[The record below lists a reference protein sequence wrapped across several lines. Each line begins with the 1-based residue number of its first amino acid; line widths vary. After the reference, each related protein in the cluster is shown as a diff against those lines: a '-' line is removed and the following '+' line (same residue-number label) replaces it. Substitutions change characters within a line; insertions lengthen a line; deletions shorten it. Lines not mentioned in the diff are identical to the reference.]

1 MSSMTMLVQQVRW
14 LDYGG
19 RHVEARAILDTKEDM
34 ARQLIELLDNSM
46 TIDPHSWN
54 GMGNEWRVEDSYA
67 EGCQWY
73 EFTLETYKKLSK
85 MYSNVPMPRWWGTN
99 FTSQDS
105 KVSWAGQDD
114 WCVNIDDWDAQCE
127 VNKIYGRLRQGLTA
141 EQLEYADGE
150 TIGAQE
156 FLQRL
161 HNLGHFKSYYDEVK
175 EFLLTKLPT
184 KTNAVGFDTS
194 YHSRQS
200 YTHSSIDIQ
209 LIRLPSEFFNIPSR
223 IGEVNETLREYSNRK
238 DSEEYAKYLANY
250 DTPEAKA
257 EREAEAQKQRDLAT
271 FMGESG
277 YTSFARNDDGTTTV
291 WR

>member
-1 MSSMTMLVQQVRW
+1 MSSITMLVQQVRW
-14 LDYGG
+14 TERNTRYI
-19 RHVEARAILDTKEDM
+19 EARAILDTKEDM

-46 TIDPHSWN
+46 TDPHTWN
-54 GMGNEWRVEDSYA
+54 DNKGYECQVEDSYA

-85 MYSNVPMPRWWGTN
+85 MYSNVPIPRWWGTN

-105 KVSWAGQDD
+105 EVAWKDQDD
-114 WCVNIDDWDAQCE
+114 WCINIDDYDAECE
-127 VNKIYGRLRQGLTA
+127 VNKIYGSLRQGLTA
-141 EQLEYADGE
+141 EQLDGE
-150 TIGAQE
+150 TIGAHE

-161 HNLGHFKSYYDEVK
+161 HNLGHFKSYYGDVK

-194 YHSRQS
+194 YHGGQS
-200 YTHSSIDIQ
+200 YITSSIDVQ
-209 LIRLPSEFFNIPSR
+209 LIRMPSNFFNIPSR
-223 IGEVNETLREYSNRK
+223 IGEVNETLRDYATRK
-238 DSEEYAKYLANY
+238 DDEEYAKYLANY

-257 EREAEAQKQRDLAT
+257 EREAEAERERDLAT
-271 FMGESG
+271 FMGESD

>member
-1 MSSMTMLVQQVRW
+1 MSSITMLVQQVQW

-46 TIDPHSWN
+46 EDTRTWN
-54 GMGNEWRVEDSYA
+54 DMGDEWRVEDSYA

-73 EFTLETYKKLSK
+73 EFTLNTYKKLSK
-85 MYSNVPMPRWWGTN
+85 MYSDVPIPRWWGTN

-105 KVSWAGQDD
+105 EVAWKDKDD
-114 WCVNIDDWDAQCE
+114 WCINIDDWYAECE
-127 VNKIYGRLRQGLTA
+127 VNEIYGRLRQGLSA
-141 EQLEYADGE
+141 EHLDGDA
-150 TIGAQE
+150 IGAQE

-175 EFLLTKLPT
+175 EYLPTKLPT
-184 KTNAVGFDTS
+184 YTNAVSFDTS
-194 YHSRQS
+194 TYGRQS
-200 YTHSSIDIQ
+200 YNHSSIDVQ
-209 LIRLPSEFFNIPSR
+209 VIRLPSSSFSIPSR
-223 IGEVNETLREYSNRK
+223 IGEVNETLREHRHRK
-238 DSEEYAKYLANY
+238 DTEECAKYLANY

-257 EREAEAQKQRDLAT
+257 EREEEAERERDLAT
-271 FMGESG
+271 FMGEGG